1 MREPSRVSKRAHGR
15 AQPELTHRIA
25 ADRVRNR
32 SLAPLVWKTVF
43 SGQAFNDGVGS
54 DLGGRVRELR
64 RQRGLT
70 LKALGGLA
78 GLSHPFLSQVE
89 RGLARPSV
97 TSVERIANALGV
109 SPAQLWATPRPPESI
124 QLQRAADAGPG
135 PRRLLVGAAVV
146 EEWSSAGRRFPKA
159 HDAHPGEVL
168 VYCARGALEIELG
181 SSVHALEEG
190 DSVVFDGLIPHRLRR
205 LGSPRTRALIV
216 RA

>member
-1 MREPSRVSKRAHGR
+1 MQRQLRPASS
-15 AQPELTHRIA
+15 
-25 ADRVRNR
+25 
-32 SLAPLVWKTVF
+32 LVWKTVF

-97 TSVERIANALGV
+97 TSVERIATALGV
-109 SPAQLWATPRPPESI
+109 PVAQLWAPPRPPDSV
-124 QLQRAADAGPG
+124 QLLRAADAEPG
-135 PRRLLVGAAVV
+135 VRPLLTGAAAV
-146 EEWSSAGRRFPKA
+146 EEWSGNRHFPPA
-159 HDAHPGEVL
+159 PDVHPGDVL
-168 VYCARGALEIELG
+168 VYCARGVLEIELG
-181 SSVHALEEG
+181 GEAHELDEG
-190 DSVVFDGLIPHRLRR
+190 DAVMFDGLLPHRLRR